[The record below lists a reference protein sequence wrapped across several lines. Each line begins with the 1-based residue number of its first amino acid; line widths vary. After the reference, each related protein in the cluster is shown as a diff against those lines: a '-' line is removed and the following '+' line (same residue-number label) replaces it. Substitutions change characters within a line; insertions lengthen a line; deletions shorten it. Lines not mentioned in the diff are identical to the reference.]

1 MCVFTQRLL
10 IHHIV
15 HVFCA
20 IIICILY
27 ILCILCI
34 LCILYIGTYICFSV
48 PIPPSQPVD
57 AEAQKKEQAM
67 KEFAEIL
74 AKAKE
79 EAAKEEAAE
88 KADEAVEAE
97 VVPAGEEAPSDA
109 GASTDVVVEAE
120 ASTVDEADSKDA
132 GGEEVAEDGK
142 VKPAS
147 LAKAEKAAA
156 SRAEGEEVA
165 GKTMRSQKVVNLAN
179 EVDVRERTDIYRN
192 FLLYCM
198 SGDVVNLPMGSQVCI
213 CACVNAACIDKYI

>member
-1 MCVFTQRLL
+1 
-10 IHHIV
+10 
-15 HVFCA
+15 
-20 IIICILY
+20 
-27 ILCILCI
+27 
-34 LCILYIGTYICFSV
+34 
-48 PIPPSQPVD
+48 
-57 AEAQKKEQAM
+57 M

-88 KADEAVEAE
+88 KAEGATEAVEAE

-109 GASTDVVVEAE
+109 GASTDFVVEAE
-120 ASTVDEADSKDA
+120 ATTVDEADAAADKEA
-132 GGEEVAEDGK
+132 AAEATEDGE

-156 SRAEGEEVA
+156 SRVGGEEVA

-198 SGDVVNLPMGSQVCI
+198 SGDVVNLPMGSQVRVAKQKIEVALAKQQTLTRC
-213 CACVNAACIDKYI
+213 CVSAEGMHMLTLAYAGGYRA